1 MTLNH
6 KDAIACDIPEDHPI
20 MEKSMKEKLPKKEV
34 FTYADFYGE
43 VDKVK
48 NKGQM
53 IQLLVEYM
61 RRGERRGFLNADK
74 YPDQMKKIR
83 EMAG

>member
-1 MTLNH
+1 MMEH

-20 MEKSMKEKLPKKEV
+20 MEKSMKQKLPVTEV
-34 FTYADFYGE
+34 FTFSDFYSE

-53 IQLLVEYM
+53 IHLLVEYM
-61 RRGERRGFLNADK
+61 QKGERRGFLNADK

>member
-1 MTLNH
+1 MTLEH
-6 KDAIACDIPEDHPI
+6 KDALACDIPEDHPM
-20 MEKSMKEKLPKKEV
+20 MENLMKEKLPVTEV

-43 VDKVK
+43 VEKVK

-61 RRGERRGFLNADK
+61 QRGERRGFLNADK

>member
-1 MTLNH
+1 MMEH

-20 MEKSMKEKLPKKEV
+20 MENLMKERLPVPEKMTFV
-34 FTYADFYGE
+34 DFYRR
-43 VDKVK
+43 VDEVK

-53 IQLLVEYM
+53 IALLTEYM
-61 RRGERRGFLNADK
+61 QKGERRGFLNADQHQV
-74 YPDQMKKIR
+74 QMQKIR